1 MANPYSLVYSEQAA
15 DFLIALERSRLS
27 SLLYDLRV
35 LAKSPSIRSDYVLN
49 DSQGRSIDHLLIGD
63 YVVAFWADHALSEL
77 RIVEI
82 SDVS

>member
-1 MANPYSLVYSEQAA
+1 MASAYSLVYSEQAA
-15 DFLIALERSRLS
+15 DFLLSLERSRLA
-27 SLLYDLRV
+27 SLLYDLRI
-35 LAKSPSIRSDYVLN
+35 LADTLFVRSDYVLN
-49 DSQGRSIDHLLIGD
+49 DSKGRSIDHLLIGD

>member
-1 MANPYSLVYSEQAA
+1 MASAYSLVYSEQAA
-15 DFLIALERSRLS
+15 DFLIALERSRLI

-35 LAKSPSIRSDYVLN
+35 LAKSPFMRSDYVLN

-63 YVVAFWADHALSEL
+63 FVVAFWADHALSEL